1 MPSST
6 RTHTPHETAQP
17 MTPPRSTTAPTD
29 NWNAGALLALT
40 LLTSAV
46 ATIVVIGFLG
56 SYGPL
61 RDAFLAIHQSPAAAS
76 RDPWAVDGL
85 ITVATAAAIW
95 LKNRRIAHR
104 YAVTV
109 GAITTAASLLL
120 NFLHG
125 CGVIRAGGQTDGPL
139 HPLLVLIITSLP
151 VGAIGFGSHLLVA
164 CLRNFRA
171 RVPRTG
177 EQSRT
182 AAAVQ
187 SEREAVPKALGSSP
201 IRSVSDGS
209 VPSSRFPIAC
219 TVPDG
224 PRAYQPSDRSRT
236 GADLAKLDPG
246 LVELGRKAL
255 AGLAEDGVSPTRD
268 ALRARMGVGNGK
280 ASAVWTYLRSTGE
293 QLTDAAPDAT
303 STSDFTDCHVR

>member
-1 MPSST
+1 MPSSST
-6 RTHTPHETAQP
+6 PTPPHETAP
-17 MTPPRSTTAPTD
+17 LLTPHSTTTTAD
-29 NWNAGALLALT
+29 SWNVGALVSLT

-85 ITVATAAAIW
+85 IAVATAAAIW
-95 LKNRRIAHR
+95 LKNKAAAHR

-125 CGVIRAGGQTDGPL
+125 CGVIRAGGQTNGPL

-151 VGAIGFGSHLLVA
+151 VGAIGFGSHLLIA
-164 CLRNFRA
+164 CVRNFRSRA
-171 RVPRTG
+171 PRTG
-177 EQSRT
+177 GDSG
-182 AAAVQ
+182 AAVIGQ
-187 SEREAVPKALGSSP
+187 QKRDTGAKALGPCPTDST
-201 IRSVSDGS
+201 SDS
-209 VPSSRFPIAC
+209 YVPTSRFRVA
-219 TVPDG
+219 TFVPDG
-224 PRAYQPSDRSRT
+224 PRAYRSPDRSRAA
-236 GADLAKLDPG
+236 GLAELDPA

-255 AGLAEDGVSPTRD
+255 VALTEDGIPPTRD

-280 ASAVWTYLRSTGE
+280 ASAVWTHLRAAGE
-293 QLTDAAPDAT
+293 PEKAEGTSGRTALVGSDQLVP
-303 STSDFTDCHVR
+303 

>member
-1 MPSST
+1 MN
-6 RTHTPHETAQP
+6 Q
-17 MTPPRSTTAPTD
+17 PRSTTSPTD

-46 ATIVVIGFLG
+46 TTIVVIGFLG

-85 ITVATAAAIW
+85 IAVATAAAIW
-95 LKNRRIAHR
+95 LKNKRIAHR

-125 CGVIRAGGQTDGPL
+125 CGVIRAGGQTNGPL

-151 VGAIGFGSHLLVA
+151 VGAIGFGSHLLIA

-182 AAAVQ
+182 SVAGQ
-187 SEREAVPKALGSSP
+187 PDRDAVPKALGPTVSSFTSD
-201 IRSVSDGS
+201 RSLE
-209 VPSSRFPIAC
+209 PSRFSTSVGA
-219 TVPDG
+219 DR
-224 PRAYQPSDRSRT
+224 PRAYQSPDRSRT
-236 GADLAKLDPG
+236 ASLAELDPA
-246 LVELGRKAL
+246 LIELGRQAL
-255 AGLAEDGVSPTRD
+255 ADMAEQGVSPTRD

-280 ASAVWTYLRSTGE
+280 ASAVWTYLRTNCESNGAQRE
-293 QLTDAAPDAT
+293 SAAFAVPDAL
-303 STSDFTDCHVR
+303 FP

>member
-1 MPSST
+1 LTSPSNT
-6 RTHTPHETAQP
+6 
-17 MTPPRSTTAPTD
+17 TTAD
-29 NWNAGALLALT
+29 SWNVGALVSLA

-46 ATIVVIGFLG
+46 ATIVIIGFLG

-85 ITVATAAAIW
+85 IAVATAAAIW
-95 LKNRRIAHR
+95 LKNKPTAHR

-125 CGVIRAGGQTDGPL
+125 CGVIRAGGQTNGLL

-151 VGAIGFGSHLLVA
+151 VGAIGFGSHLLIA
-164 CLRNFRA
+164 CVRNFRS

-177 EQSRT
+177 GEDKAAVIEQQSRG
-182 AAAVQ
+182 AD
-187 SEREAVPKALGSSP
+187 PKALVFGPVDSMP
-201 IRSVSDGS
+201 DRY
-209 VPSSRFPIAC
+209 VPTSRFRVAAL
-219 TVPDG
+219 VPDG
-224 PRAYQPSDRSRT
+224 PRAYRSPDRSRT
-236 GADLAKLDPG
+236 AGLAELDPA

-255 AGLAEDGVSPTRD
+255 AELAEDGIPPTRD

-280 ASAVWTYLRSTGE
+280 ASAVWTHLRAAGE
-293 QLTDAAPDAT
+293 PENTDGT
-303 STSDFTDCHVR
+303 SGRSALFSSDKLVP

>member
-1 MPSST
+1 MPFSST
-6 RTHTPHETAQP
+6 P
-17 MTPPRSTTAPTD
+17 TPPRETALLLTPHRTSTTAD
-29 NWNAGALLALT
+29 SWNVGALISLT

-85 ITVATAAAIW
+85 IAVATAAAIW
-95 LKNRRIAHR
+95 LKNNKTAHR
-104 YAVTV
+104 YAVSV
-109 GAITTAASLLL
+109 GAVTTAASLLL

-125 CGVIRAGGQTDGPL
+125 CGVIRADGLTSGPL

-164 CLRNFRA
+164 CIRNLPA

-177 EQSRT
+177 DEC
-182 AAAVQ
+182 
-187 SEREAVPKALGSSP
+187 
-201 IRSVSDGS
+201 S
-209 VPSSRFPIAC
+209 VPTSRFPAASL
-219 TVPDG
+219 VPDG
-224 PRAYQPSDRSRT
+224 PRAYRSPDRYRT
-236 GADLAKLDPG
+236 TSVAELDPA

-255 AGLAEDGVSPTRD
+255 AGLAEDGVPPTRD
-268 ALRARMGVGNGK
+268 TLRARMGVGNSK
-280 ASAVWTYLRSTGE
+280 ASAVWTYLRVKDE
-293 QLTDAAPDAT
+293 QPKDRTQDGT
-303 STSDFTDCHVR
+303 SLFELVDKAVP